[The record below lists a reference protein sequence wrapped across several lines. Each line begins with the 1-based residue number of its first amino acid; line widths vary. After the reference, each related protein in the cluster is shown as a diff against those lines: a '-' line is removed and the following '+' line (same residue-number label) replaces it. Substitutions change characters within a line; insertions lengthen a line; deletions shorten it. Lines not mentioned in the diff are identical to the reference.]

1 MIKSKIEAQSL
12 ISESTNDM
20 KTDMSPTTCRR
31 QDRNILSTSATM
43 SAFPPDGLPD
53 GIENLS
59 ISNGATVVSAE
70 EVCSQ
75 YDN

>member
-20 KTDMSPTTCRR
+20 KTD
-31 QDRNILSTSATM
+31 RNILSTAATM